1 MKWCSFLIA
10 FQKNVFENYGFCET
24 LTRFICDK
32 RECCLLAAHNIESQY
47 RGKRILR
54 YFSPYVSSY
63 STFLHM
69 SHVNQQD
76 PGSVEVERQLWR
88 HPPRGS
94 WDALQFPHSSRPMRS
109 PSAIKINQQ
118 REEFDKQTRFFSFAI
133 WISVLSLMLEAITDN
148 PDKPD
153 IIAAPTPNPQVLDV
167 EPAHI
172 TLEHNW
178 PIHLGSLYRG

>member
-1 MKWCSFLIA
+1 
-10 FQKNVFENYGFCET
+10 
-24 LTRFICDK
+24 
-32 RECCLLAAHNIESQY
+32 
-47 RGKRILR
+47 
-54 YFSPYVSSY
+54 
-63 STFLHM
+63 
-69 SHVNQQD
+69 
-76 PGSVEVERQLWR
+76 
-88 HPPRGS
+88 
-94 WDALQFPHSSRPMRS
+94 MRS

-172 TLEHNW
+172 TLEHN
-178 PIHLGSLYRG
+178 